1 MSLLDLPYSV
11 LLNILYLEY
20 DLKSFI
26 DFGKKKNNNNY
37 MKQWISNNV
46 TLDLDIQSIMCKEY
60 MLSKIAALKILRED

>member
-26 DFGKKKNNNNY
+26 DFGKK
-37 MKQWISNNV
+37 IIII
-46 TLDLDIQSIMCKEY
+46 T
-60 MLSKIAALKILRED
+60 

>member
-26 DFGKKKNNNNY
+26 DFGKNNNNNNY

-46 TLDLDIQSIMCKEY
+46 ILDLDIQSIMCKEY
-60 MLSKIAALKILRED
+60 MLSKIAALKILGED

>member
-26 DFGKKKNNNNY
+26 DFGKKNNNNY

-46 TLDLDIQSIMCKEY
+46 ILDLDIQSIMCKEY
-60 MLSKIAALKILRED
+60 MLSKIAALKILGED